1 MGWAL
6 LGASSLLLGALV
18 AFAVPIPRKVL
29 GFILAF
35 GAGVLISA
43 VAYELVEEAVTVA
56 ADWYAV
62 AIGFPLGALV
72 FFLGDVAI
80 DLRLK
85 GSSGGGGGLGIV
97 LGAVLDG
104 IPESVVIGASL
115 LTGETASVAVI
126 VAVFLSNIPESISA
140 SSDLL
145 RGGWSR
151 WKVLLLW
158 VIVVAASTLA
168 AGLGYVALE
177 GASGSWIA
185 ADPGVR
191 GGRDPDDA
199 RGRDDPRGVRVH
211 RAQQDRRPGA
221 GVRVRAVGRALV
233 RELGHPGAGHHVR
246 RLVAP
251 GMARHREQE
260 RLAFEREEAQRCLRD
275 DRGGPRDVAEQG
287 DLADVPP
294 GPCSDTGSPARV
306 ISTLPSTIT

>member
-43 VAYELVEEAVTVA
+43 VAYELVEEAVTTA
-56 ADWYAV
+56 ADSYAV
-62 AIGFPLGALV
+62 AIGFPLGAIV

-85 GSSGGGGGLGIV
+85 GSSDAGGGLGIV

-115 LTGETASVAVI
+115 LTRETASVAVI

-140 SSDLL
+140 SSELL
-145 RGGWSR
+145 RDGWSR
-151 WKVLLLW
+151 WRVLVLW
-158 VIVVAASTLA
+158 LIVVATSTLA

-177 GASGSWIA
+177 GASGSWISAIQAFA
-185 ADPGVR
+185 A
-191 GGRDPDDA
+191 
-199 RGRDDPRGVRVH
+199 
-211 RAQQDRRPGA
+211 GA
-221 GVRVRAVGRALV
+221 ILTMLADEMIPEAYEYTEHNKTVGLA
-233 RELGHPGAGHHVR
+233 
-246 RLVAP
+246 
-251 GMARHREQE
+251 
-260 RLAFEREEAQRCLRD
+260 LAFGFALS
-275 DRGGPRDVAEQG
+275 AA
-287 DLADVPP
+287 LSFAD
-294 GPCSDTGSPARV
+294 
-306 ISTLPSTIT
+306 

>member
-1 MGWAL
+1 VLEAMAWAL
-6 LGASSLLLGALV
+6 LGASSLLLGAVV

-43 VAYELVEEAVTVA
+43 VAYELVEEAVTTA
-56 ADWYAV
+56 ADSYAV
-62 AIGFPLGALV
+62 AIGFPLGAIV
-72 FFLGDVAI
+72 FYLGDVAI
-80 DLRLK
+80 DRRLK

-158 VIVVAASTLA
+158 VIVVAASGLA

-177 GASGSWIA
+177 GASGSWISAIQAFA
-185 ADPGVR
+185 A
-191 GGRDPDDA
+191 
-199 RGRDDPRGVRVH
+199 
-211 RAQQDRRPGA
+211 GA
-221 GVRVRAVGRALV
+221 ILTMLADEMVPEAFEYTEHNKTVGLA
-233 RELGHPGAGHHVR
+233 
-246 RLVAP
+246 
-251 GMARHREQE
+251 
-260 RLAFEREEAQRCLRD
+260 LAFGFALS
-275 DRGGPRDVAEQG
+275 AA
-287 DLADVPP
+287 LSFAD
-294 GPCSDTGSPARV
+294 
-306 ISTLPSTIT
+306 

>member
-1 MGWAL
+1 VLEAMGWAL

-43 VAYELVEEAVTVA
+43 VAYELVEEAVTTA
-56 ADWYAV
+56 ADSYAV

-85 GSSGGGGGLGIV
+85 GSSGAGGGLGIV

-158 VIVVAASTLA
+158 VIVVAASALS

-177 GASGSWIA
+177 GASGSWISAIQAFA
-185 ADPGVR
+185 A
-191 GGRDPDDA
+191 
-199 RGRDDPRGVRVH
+199 
-211 RAQQDRRPGA
+211 GA
-221 GVRVRAVGRALV
+221 ILTMLADEMIPEAYEYTQHNKTVGLA
-233 RELGHPGAGHHVR
+233 
-246 RLVAP
+246 
-251 GMARHREQE
+251 
-260 RLAFEREEAQRCLRD
+260 LAFGFALS
-275 DRGGPRDVAEQG
+275 AA
-287 DLADVPP
+287 LSFAN
-294 GPCSDTGSPARV
+294 
-306 ISTLPSTIT
+306 

>member
-1 MGWAL
+1 VLEAMGWAL

-43 VAYELVEEAVTVA
+43 VAYELVEEAVTTA
-56 ADWYAV
+56 ADSYAV
-62 AIGFPLGALV
+62 AIGFPLGAIV

-85 GSSGGGGGLGIV
+85 GSSDAGGGLGIV

-140 SSDLL
+140 SSELL
-145 RGGWSR
+145 RDGWSR
-151 WKVLLLW
+151 WRVLVLW
-158 VIVVAASTLA
+158 LIVVATSTLA

-177 GASGSWIA
+177 GASGSWISAIQAFA
-185 ADPGVR
+185 A
-191 GGRDPDDA
+191 
-199 RGRDDPRGVRVH
+199 
-211 RAQQDRRPGA
+211 GA
-221 GVRVRAVGRALV
+221 ILTMLADEMVPEAFEYTEHNKTVGLA
-233 RELGHPGAGHHVR
+233 
-246 RLVAP
+246 
-251 GMARHREQE
+251 
-260 RLAFEREEAQRCLRD
+260 LAFGFALS
-275 DRGGPRDVAEQG
+275 AA
-287 DLADVPP
+287 LSFAD
-294 GPCSDTGSPARV
+294 
-306 ISTLPSTIT
+306 

>member
-18 AFAVPIPRKVL
+18 AFSVPIPRKVL

-43 VAYELVEEAVTVA
+43 VAYELVEEAVTVS
-56 ADWYAV
+56 ADSYAV

-104 IPESVVIGASL
+104 TPESVVIGASL

-140 SSDLL
+140 SSGLV

-158 VIVVAASTLA
+158 VIVVTASTLA
-168 AGLGYVALE
+168 AGLGYVALD

-185 ADPGVR
+185 AIQ
-191 GGRDPDDA
+191 A
-199 RGRDDPRGVRVH
+199 F
-211 RAQQDRRPGA
+211 AAGA
-221 GVRVRAVGRALV
+221 ILTMLADEMIPEAFENTDHNKTVGLA
-233 RELGHPGAGHHVR
+233 
-246 RLVAP
+246 
-251 GMARHREQE
+251 
-260 RLAFEREEAQRCLRD
+260 LAFGFALS
-275 DRGGPRDVAEQG
+275 AA
-287 DLADVPP
+287 LSFAD
-294 GPCSDTGSPARV
+294 
-306 ISTLPSTIT
+306 

>member
-6 LGASSLLLGALV
+6 LGASSLLLGAFV
-18 AFAVPIPRKVL
+18 AFAVPIPRTVL

-43 VAYELVEEAVTVA
+43 VAYELVEEAVTTA
-56 ADWYAV
+56 ADSYAV

-85 GSSGGGGGLGIV
+85 GSSGAGGGLGIV

-158 VIVVAASTLA
+158 AIVVAASGLA

-177 GASGSWIA
+177 GAPGSWIA
-185 ADPGVR
+185 AIQ
-191 GGRDPDDA
+191 A
-199 RGRDDPRGVRVH
+199 F
-211 RAQQDRRPGA
+211 AAGA
-221 GVRVRAVGRALV
+221 ILTMLADEMIPEAFEYTEHNKTVGLA
-233 RELGHPGAGHHVR
+233 
-246 RLVAP
+246 
-251 GMARHREQE
+251 
-260 RLAFEREEAQRCLRD
+260 LAFGFALS
-275 DRGGPRDVAEQG
+275 AA
-287 DLADVPP
+287 LSFAD
-294 GPCSDTGSPARV
+294 
-306 ISTLPSTIT
+306 

>member
-18 AFAVPIPRKVL
+18 AFSVPIPRKVL

-43 VAYELVEEAVTVA
+43 VAYELVEEAVTVS
-56 ADWYAV
+56 ADSYAV

-140 SSDLL
+140 SSDLV

-168 AGLGYVALE
+168 AGLGYVALD

-185 ADPGVR
+185 AIQ
-191 GGRDPDDA
+191 A
-199 RGRDDPRGVRVH
+199 F
-211 RAQQDRRPGA
+211 AAGA
-221 GVRVRAVGRALV
+221 ILTMLADEMIPEAFEYTEHNKTVGLA
-233 RELGHPGAGHHVR
+233 
-246 RLVAP
+246 
-251 GMARHREQE
+251 
-260 RLAFEREEAQRCLRD
+260 LAFGFALS
-275 DRGGPRDVAEQG
+275 AA
-287 DLADVPP
+287 LSFAN
-294 GPCSDTGSPARV
+294 
-306 ISTLPSTIT
+306 

>member
-1 MGWAL
+1 VLEAMGWAL

-43 VAYELVEEAVTVA
+43 VAYELVEEAVTTA
-56 ADWYAV
+56 ADSYAV

-85 GSSGGGGGLGIV
+85 GSSGAGGGLGIV

-104 IPESVVIGASL
+104 IPESVVIGASV

-151 WKVLLLW
+151 GRVLLLW
-158 VIVVAASTLA
+158 VIVVAASTLS

-177 GASGSWIA
+177 GASGSWISAIQAFA
-185 ADPGVR
+185 A
-191 GGRDPDDA
+191 
-199 RGRDDPRGVRVH
+199 
-211 RAQQDRRPGA
+211 GA
-221 GVRVRAVGRALV
+221 ILTMLADEMIPEAYEYTEHNKTVGLA
-233 RELGHPGAGHHVR
+233 
-246 RLVAP
+246 
-251 GMARHREQE
+251 
-260 RLAFEREEAQRCLRD
+260 LAFGFALS
-275 DRGGPRDVAEQG
+275 AA
-287 DLADVPP
+287 LSFAD
-294 GPCSDTGSPARV
+294 
-306 ISTLPSTIT
+306 

>member
-43 VAYELVEEAVTVA
+43 VAYELVEEAVTTA
-56 ADWYAV
+56 ADSYAV

-85 GSSGGGGGLGIV
+85 GSSGAGGGLGIV

-104 IPESVVIGASL
+104 IPESVVIGASV

-151 WKVLLLW
+151 GKVLLLW
-158 VIVVAASTLA
+158 VIVVAASTLS

-177 GASGSWIA
+177 GASGSWISAIQAFA
-185 ADPGVR
+185 A
-191 GGRDPDDA
+191 
-199 RGRDDPRGVRVH
+199 
-211 RAQQDRRPGA
+211 GA
-221 GVRVRAVGRALV
+221 ILTMLADEMIPEAYEYTEHNKTVGLA
-233 RELGHPGAGHHVR
+233 
-246 RLVAP
+246 
-251 GMARHREQE
+251 
-260 RLAFEREEAQRCLRD
+260 LAFGFALS
-275 DRGGPRDVAEQG
+275 AA
-287 DLADVPP
+287 LSFAD
-294 GPCSDTGSPARV
+294 
-306 ISTLPSTIT
+306 

>member
-1 MGWAL
+1 VFEAMGWAL

-18 AFAVPIPRKVL
+18 AFVVPIPRKVL

-35 GAGVLISA
+35 GAGVLVSA
-43 VAYELVEEAVTVA
+43 VAYELVEQAVTVSA
-56 ADWYAV
+56 SGYAV

-72 FFLGDVAI
+72 FYLGDVAI

-85 GSSGGGGGLGIV
+85 GSSGQGGGLGIV

-145 RGGWSR
+145 RGRWSR

-158 VIVVAASTLA
+158 VIVVTASTLA

-185 ADPGVR
+185 AIQ
-191 GGRDPDDA
+191 A
-199 RGRDDPRGVRVH
+199 F
-211 RAQQDRRPGA
+211 AAGA
-221 GVRVRAVGRALV
+221 ILTMLADEMMPEAFEYTDHNKTVGLA
-233 RELGHPGAGHHVR
+233 
-246 RLVAP
+246 
-251 GMARHREQE
+251 
-260 RLAFEREEAQRCLRD
+260 LAFGFALS
-275 DRGGPRDVAEQG
+275 AA
-287 DLADVPP
+287 LSFAD
-294 GPCSDTGSPARV
+294 
-306 ISTLPSTIT
+306 